1 MIKTGVNW
9 YYEQLK
15 KFFYI
20 FQKDAGNGMPEVIVL
35 DPSDAHKPIPSQLT
49 PLGNGCYRVDYV
61 AKEPGLH
68 SVNVFFAGKPI
79 PNSPFGVN
87 VAPSNILMA

>member
-1 MIKTGVNW
+1 
-9 YYEQLK
+9 
-15 KFFYI
+15 
-20 FQKDAGNGMPEVIVL
+20 MPEVVVL

-49 PLGNGCYRVDYV
+49 PLGNGRYRVDYV

-79 PNSPFGVN
+79 PNSPFGVQ
-87 VAPSNILMA
+87 VAPSIRNITRFFKFRYYASLYIKNKQRL